1 MKKTE
6 IPNIVA
12 SKTGY
17 TIRDVR
23 NVLAATEKVVYDAL
37 ERNEEVHLFSGLLL
51 YIKHIKP
58 KKYNDPNS
66 DGTLMVDERFKPKA
80 RFSQYATFKINK
92 AIKKNINKGIID
104 IDRDTV
110 DINKDNVEE

>member
-17 TIRDVR
+17 TIKDVR
-23 NVLAATEKVVYDAL
+23 RVLAATEKVVYDAL
-37 ERNEEVHLFSGLLL
+37 NRNEEVHLFSGLLL
-51 YIKHIKP
+51 YVKHFKP

-66 DGTLMVDERFKPKA
+66 DGTLMVEERFKPKA
-80 RFSQYATFKINK
+80 RFSNYATYNVNK
-92 AIKKNINKGIID
+92 AIKKNINKGIVEID
-104 IDRDTV
+104 
-110 DINKDNVEE
+110 DNTEE